1 MGCPARR
8 LDCLEVK
15 KRMDRIYIV
24 AEIGCNHNGDK
35 GIAKKMVRAAKEW
48 GVDAVKFQ
56 TFHSGALIS
65 RYAPKAE
72 YQKRTTGN
80 KD

>member
-35 GIAKKMVRAAKEW
+35 GIAKKMVRAAKEC
-48 GVDAVKFQ
+48 GVDAV
-56 TFHSGALIS
+56 
-65 RYAPKAE
+65 
-72 YQKRTTGN
+72 
-80 KD
+80 

>member
-1 MGCPARR
+1 MGCPARQ

-35 GIAKKMVRAAKEW
+35 GIAKKMEIGRASCRER
-48 GVDAVKFQ
+48 V
-56 TFHSGALIS
+56 
-65 RYAPKAE
+65 
-72 YQKRTTGN
+72 
-80 KD
+80 